1 MTTEELIKM
10 TTEELI
16 EFHKK
21 RIQLNIKYYIDSLN
35 SLVKEVKENNLE
47 NEQWFINFLDELNKI
62 SVSW

>member
-1 MTTEELIKM
+1 M

-16 EFHKK
+16 EFNKK
-21 RIQLNIKYYIDSLN
+21 RIQLNLKYCIDSLN

>member
-16 EFHKK
+16 EFNKK
-21 RIQLNIKYYIDSLN
+21 RIQLNLKYCIDSLN